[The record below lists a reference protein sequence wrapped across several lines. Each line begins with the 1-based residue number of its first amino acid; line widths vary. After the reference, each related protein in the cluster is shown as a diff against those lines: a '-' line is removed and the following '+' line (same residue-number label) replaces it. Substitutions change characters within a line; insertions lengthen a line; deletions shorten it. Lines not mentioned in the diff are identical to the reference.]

1 MTKFEQQQQNFKNI
15 RKMGESILPIL
26 KTKSYKM
33 DVRDDKE
40 WEDYVL
46 EFTVDNLYTSNGV
59 MVAFDIKLSRMIR
72 KFSNRERVIDISEF
86 KTNEKNTFNRISNK
100 MTEQFNMVMSSDVMF
115 KTVFHNTKL
124 LHLNKILF

>member
-15 RKMGESILPIL
+15 RKMGEAILPIL

-59 MVAFDIKLSRMIR
+59 MVAFDIKLSKMIR

-86 KTNEKNTFNRISNK
+86 KSNEKNTFNRISSK
-100 MTEQFNMVMSSDVMF
+100 MTERFNTVMSNDVMF
-115 KTVFHNTKL
+115 KTVFHNTEL
-124 LHLNKILF
+124 LHLNKIIF

>member
-15 RKMGESILPIL
+15 RKMGEAILPIL

-59 MVAFDIKLSRMIR
+59 MAAFDIKLSKMIR

-86 KTNEKNTFNRISNK
+86 KSNEKNTFNRISSK
-100 MTEQFNMVMSSDVMF
+100 MTERFNTVMSNDVMF
-115 KTVFHNTKL
+115 KTVFHNTEL
-124 LHLNKILF
+124 LHLNKIIF

>member
-59 MVAFDIKLSRMIR
+59 MVAFDIKLSKMIR
-72 KFSNRERVIDISEF
+72 KFSNCERVINISEF
-86 KTNEKNTFNRISNK
+86 KTNEKNTFNRISGK
-100 MTEQFNMVMSSDVMF
+100 MTERFNTVMSNDVMF
-115 KTVFHNTKL
+115 KTVFHNTNL